1 MLIDKYIRR
10 HRGPNVAY
18 SRGTESVVDKS
29 ADHAKSLW
37 VFFNHNGGTESVV
50 DKSKDHAKSLRLF
63 LATMEAQSPMS
74 IRIQTTLNHCGFL
87 NHDVDVK

>member
-10 HRGPNVAY
+10 HRGPNVVY

-37 VFFNHNGGTESVV
+37 VFLTTMEAQSPSLIKVKITLNHCGFFNHNGGTESDVN
-50 DKSKDHAKSLRLF
+50 KNTDHAKSLWF
-63 LATMEAQSPMS
+63 S
-74 IRIQTTLNHCGFL
+74 
-87 NHDVDVK
+87 

>member
-1 MLIDKYIRR
+1 MLYTHEARSPLSIRVQTT
-10 HRGPNVAY
+10 PNHC
-18 SRGTESVVDKS
+18 GF
-29 ADHAKSLW
+29 
-37 VFFNHNGGTESVV
+37 FFNHNGGTESVV